1 VNVSPNPGEILF
13 RSVEEVVMAWR
24 DTLVKLRDSVAKA
37 RTEKQHQ
44 AEAWEAE
51 RREHREKLTQMAQ
64 SLNIPLLLTEM
75 NTVLLKGQG
84 EVETFSSWETVESLL
99 GLGSGLPNLDDD
111 LDDDDDFDEDD
122 ADVIS
127 SVLSW
132 DESGDRELVVDLGW
146 DDEGMFLEVNGEE
159 TRHDQAAL
167 ERALV
172 QAFKDEL
179 GL

>member
-1 VNVSPNPGEILF
+1 
-13 RSVEEVVMAWR
+13 MAWR
-24 DTLVKLRDSVAKA
+24 DTLVKLRDSVSKA

-75 NTVLLKGQG
+75 NTVLLEGRG
-84 EVETFSSWETVESLL
+84 EVETFTTWETVDSLL
-99 GLGSGLPNLDDD
+99 GPGAALLDLDDD
-111 LDDDDDFDEDD
+111 MDDDDDFDEDD

-132 DESGDRELVVDLGW
+132 DEAGERELVVDLGW

-159 TRHDQAAL
+159 TRHEQTAL

-172 QAFKDEL
+172 EAFKVEL
-179 GL
+179 GI

>member
-1 VNVSPNPGEILF
+1 
-13 RSVEEVVMAWR
+13 MAWR

-44 AEAWEAE
+44 AEAWEVE
-51 RREHREKLTQMAQ
+51 RREHREELSRMAQ

-75 NTVLLKGQG
+75 NTVLLEGRG
-84 EVETFSSWETVESLL
+84 EVETSYSWDTVESLL
-99 GLGSGLPNLDDD
+99 GLGSALPALADD

-132 DESGDRELVVDLGW
+132 DEAGERELVVDLGW

-167 ERALV
+167 ERALA

-179 GL
+179 GI

>member
-1 VNVSPNPGEILF
+1 
-13 RSVEEVVMAWR
+13 MAWR
-24 DTLVKLRDSVAKA
+24 DTLVKLRESVAKT
-37 RTEKQHQ
+37 RMEKQRE
-44 AEAWEAE
+44 AEAWQEE
-51 RREHREKLTQMAQ
+51 RRDHRAKLQEMAN
-64 SLNIPLLLTEM
+64 SLGITLLLTEM
-75 NTVLLKGQG
+75 NTVLMDGHG
-84 EVETFSSWETVESLL
+84 EVETSSSWAPL
-99 GLGSGLPNLDDD
+99 GLLLEAGSPLPALAD
-111 LDDDDDFDEDD
+111 DDDDDFEDLEEDD

-132 DESGDRELVVDLGW
+132 DEAGEREIVVDLGW
-146 DDEGMFLEVNGEE
+146 DEEGMFLEVNGEE

>member
-1 VNVSPNPGEILF
+1 
-13 RSVEEVVMAWR
+13 MAWR
-24 DTLVKLRDSVAKA
+24 DTLVKLRDSVSKA
-37 RTEKQHQ
+37 RTEKQRQ

-64 SLNIPLLLTEM
+64 SLNIPLLLSEM
-75 NTVLLKGQG
+75 NTVLLEGRG
-84 EVETFSSWETVESLL
+84 EVETFTTWETVDSLL
-99 GLGSGLPNLDDD
+99 GPGAALLDLDDD
-111 LDDDDDFDEDD
+111 MDDDDDFDEDD

-132 DESGDRELVVDLGW
+132 DEAGERELVVDLGW

-159 TRHDQAAL
+159 TRHEQTAL

-172 QAFKDEL
+172 EAFKVEL
-179 GL
+179 GI